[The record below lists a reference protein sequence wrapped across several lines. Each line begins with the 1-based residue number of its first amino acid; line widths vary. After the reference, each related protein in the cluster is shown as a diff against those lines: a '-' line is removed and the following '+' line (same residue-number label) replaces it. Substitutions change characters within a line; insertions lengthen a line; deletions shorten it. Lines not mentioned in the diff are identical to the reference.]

1 MTDPVLLVDID
12 RRGIATV
19 TLNRPDV
26 NNAYDGAL
34 IDALAQGLERL
45 AATAGIRLVV
55 LRGNGRH
62 FQAGADLAFLRKLT
76 AAPEAENLA
85 FSRATV
91 AAIDALASF
100 PCPTLALVHGG
111 CFGGGVGMVAACDM
125 AVASDDAVFS
135 LTEVRWGITPA
146 PIIPVLVAA
155 IGVRALGRYGLTAE
169 RFDAAEARRIG
180 LLHAVC
186 PAGGLDAAAA
196 PIVDGI
202 LLAAPDAV
210 AVTKRLVRQTAGLE
224 LGGLETPG
232 LEKGAAFREHLAVE
246 AATRRHSAEAK
257 EGLASFAEKRK
268 PGWYPA
274 LTE

>member
-1 MTDPVLLVDID
+1 MTEPVLVDID
-12 RRGIATV
+12 RRGVATV
-19 TLNRPDV
+19 TLNRPEV

-34 IDALAQGLERL
+34 VAALSGGLRRL
-45 AATAGIRLVV
+45 AATAGIRLAV

-62 FQAGADLAFLRKLT
+62 FQAGADLAFLRHLS
-76 AAPEAENLA
+76 AAPADENLA

-91 AAIDALASF
+91 AAIEALASF
-100 PCPTLALVHGG
+100 RCPTIALIHGG

-125 AVASDDAVFS
+125 AIASDGAIFS

-146 PIIPVLVAA
+146 PVVPALVAA

-169 RFDAAEARRIG
+169 RFGAEEALRIG

-196 PIVDGI
+196 PLIDGV
-202 LLAAPDAV
+202 LMAAPEAV

-224 LGGLETPG
+224 TSDE
-232 LEKGAAFREHLAVE
+232 FREHLAIE

-268 PGWYPA
+268 PAWYPGD
-274 LTE
+274 

>member
-1 MTDPVLLVDID
+1 MTEPVLVAVD

-19 TLNRPDV
+19 TLNRPEV

-34 IDALAQGLERL
+34 IAALAGGLERL
-45 AATAGIRLVV
+45 ATTDGIRLVV

-62 FQAGADLAFLRKLT
+62 FQAGADLAFLRRLS
-76 AAPEAENLA
+76 AAPADENLA

-100 PCPTLALVHGG
+100 PCPTLALIHGG

-125 AVASDDAVFS
+125 AIASDDAIFS

-146 PIIPVLVAA
+146 PVVPVLIAA

-169 RFDAAEARRIG
+169 RFDAAEALRIG

-186 PAGGLDAAAA
+186 RPGGLDEAAA
-196 PIVDGI
+196 PLIDGI
-202 LLAAPDAV
+202 LMAAPEAV
-210 AVTKRLVRQTAGLE
+210 AVTKRLARQTAGLATSTE
-224 LGGLETPG
+224 
-232 LEKGAAFREHLAVE
+232 FREQLAIE
-246 AATRRHSAEAK
+246 AATRRHATEAK

-268 PGWYPA
+268 PAWYPGD
-274 LTE
+274 

>member
-1 MTDPVLLVDID
+1 MTEPVLVDTD

-19 TLNRPDV
+19 TLNRPHV

-34 IDALAQGLERL
+34 IAALAGGLERL
-45 AATAGIRLVV
+45 AAAPGLRLVV

-62 FQAGADLAFLRKLT
+62 FQAGADLAFLRHLS
-76 AAPEAENLA
+76 AAPADENLA

-91 AAIDALASF
+91 AAIEALASF

-125 AVASDDAVFS
+125 ALASDDAIFS

-146 PIIPVLVAA
+146 PVVPVLVAA

-169 RFDAAEARRIG
+169 RFDAAEALRLG

-186 PAGGLDAAAA
+186 PKGGLDAAAA
-196 PIVDGI
+196 PMIDGI
-202 LLAAPDAV
+202 LMAAPEAV
-210 AVTKRLVRQTAGLE
+210 AVTKRLVRRTAGLE
-224 LGGLETPG
+224 TSAE
-232 LEKGAAFREHLAVE
+232 FREQLAIE
-246 AATRRHSAEAK
+246 AATRRHSAEAR

-268 PGWYPA
+268 PAWYPA
-274 LTE
+274 G

>member
-1 MTDPVLLVDID
+1 MTEPVLVDID

-19 TLNRPDV
+19 TLNRPAV
-26 NNAYDGAL
+26 NNAYDEAL
-34 IDALAQGLERL
+34 IAALFGGLRRL
-45 AATAGIRLVV
+45 AATAAIRLVV

-62 FQAGADLAFLRKLT
+62 FQAGADLAFLRHLST
-76 AAPEAENLA
+76 APADENLA

-91 AAIDALASF
+91 AAIEALASF
-100 PCPTLALVHGG
+100 PCPTLALIHGG

-125 AVASDDAVFS
+125 AIASDDAVFS

-146 PIIPVLVAA
+146 PVVPALVAA
-155 IGVRALGRYGLTAE
+155 IGVRALGRYGMTAE
-169 RFDAAEARRIG
+169 RFGAEEALRIG

-196 PIVDGI
+196 PLIDGV
-202 LLAAPDAV
+202 LMAAPEAV
-210 AVTKRLVRQTAGLE
+210 AVTKRLVRRAAGLATSDE
-224 LGGLETPG
+224 
-232 LEKGAAFREHLAVE
+232 FREHLAIE

-268 PGWYPA
+268 PAWYPGD
-274 LTE
+274 

>member
-1 MTDPVLLVDID
+1 MTEPVLVDID
-12 RRGIATV
+12 RRGVATV
-19 TLNRPDV
+19 TLNRPEV

-34 IDALAQGLERL
+34 VAALAGGLRRL
-45 AATAGIRLVV
+45 AATAGMRLVV

-62 FQAGADLAFLRKLT
+62 FQAGADLAFLRHLS
-76 AAPEAENLA
+76 AAPADENLA

-91 AAIDALASF
+91 AAIEALASF
-100 PCPTLALVHGG
+100 RCPTIALIHGG

-125 AVASDDAVFS
+125 AIASDDAIFS

-146 PIIPVLVAA
+146 PVVPALVAA

-169 RFDAAEARRIG
+169 RFGAEEALRIG

-196 PIVDGI
+196 PLIDGV
-202 LLAAPDAV
+202 LTAAPEAV

-224 LGGLETPG
+224 TSDE
-232 LEKGAAFREHLAVE
+232 FREHLAIE
-246 AATRRHSAEAK
+246 AATRRHSAEAR

-268 PGWYPA
+268 PAWYPGS
-274 LTE
+274 

>member
-1 MTDPVLLVDID
+1 MTEPVLVDID
-12 RRGIATV
+12 RRGVATV
-19 TLNRPDV
+19 TLNRPEV

-34 IDALAQGLERL
+34 VAALSGGLRRL
-45 AATAGIRLVV
+45 AATAGLRLVV

-62 FQAGADLAFLRKLT
+62 FQAGADLAFLRHLS
-76 AAPEAENLA
+76 AAPADENLA

-91 AAIDALASF
+91 AAIEALASF
-100 PCPTLALVHGG
+100 RCPTIALIHGG

-125 AVASDDAVFS
+125 AIASDDAIFS

-146 PIIPVLVAA
+146 PVVPALVAA

-169 RFDAAEARRIG
+169 RFGAEEALRIG

-196 PIVDGI
+196 PLIDGV
-202 LLAAPDAV
+202 LMAAPEAV

-224 LGGLETPG
+224 TSDE
-232 LEKGAAFREHLAVE
+232 FREHLAIE

-257 EGLASFAEKRK
+257 EGLASFAEKLK
-268 PGWYPA
+268 PAWYPGG
-274 LTE
+274 

>member
-1 MTDPVLLVDID
+1 MTEPVLVDID
-12 RRGIATV
+12 RRGVAAV
-19 TLNRPDV
+19 TLNRPEV

-34 IDALAQGLERL
+34 VAALSGGLRRL

-62 FQAGADLAFLRKLT
+62 FQAGADLAFLRHLS
-76 AAPEAENLA
+76 AAPADENLA

-91 AAIDALASF
+91 AAIEALASF
-100 PCPTLALVHGG
+100 RCPTIALIHGG

-125 AVASDDAVFS
+125 AIASDDAIFS

-146 PIIPVLVAA
+146 PVVPALVAA

-169 RFDAAEARRIG
+169 RFGAEEALRIG

-196 PIVDGI
+196 PLIDGV
-202 LLAAPDAV
+202 LMAAPEAV
-210 AVTKRLVRQTAGLE
+210 AVTKRLVRQTAGLATSDE
-224 LGGLETPG
+224 
-232 LEKGAAFREHLAVE
+232 FREHLAIE

-268 PGWYPA
+268 PAWYPGG
-274 LTE
+274 

>member
-1 MTDPVLLVDID
+1 MTEPVLVGID

-19 TLNRPDV
+19 TLNRPAV

-34 IDALAQGLERL
+34 IAALSGGLRRL

-62 FQAGADLAFLRKLT
+62 FQAGADLAFLRHLS
-76 AAPEAENLA
+76 AAPADENLA

-91 AAIDALASF
+91 AAIEALASF
-100 PCPTLALVHGG
+100 RCPTIALIHGG

-125 AVASDDAVFS
+125 AIASDDAIFS

-146 PIIPVLVAA
+146 PVVPALVAA

-169 RFDAAEARRIG
+169 RFGAEEALRIG

-196 PIVDGI
+196 PLIDGV
-202 LLAAPDAV
+202 LMAAPEAV

-224 LGGLETPG
+224 TSDE
-232 LEKGAAFREHLAVE
+232 FREHLAIE

-268 PGWYPA
+268 PAWYPGS
-274 LTE
+274 